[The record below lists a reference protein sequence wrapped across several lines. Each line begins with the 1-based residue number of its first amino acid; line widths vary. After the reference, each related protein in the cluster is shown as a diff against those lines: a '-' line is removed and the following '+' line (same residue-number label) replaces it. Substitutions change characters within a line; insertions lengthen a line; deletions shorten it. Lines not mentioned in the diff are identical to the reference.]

1 MSLLKIENNQTKEKE
16 YIKEKEERREWKK
29 RIKIAKEESNR
40 YKCTGEKQRSKK
52 QKTTTI
58 VKIFKSILFPGS
70 QLPDLTELKLTSI
83 SWNTCSQIF
92 FKL

>member
-1 MSLLKIENNQTKEKE
+1 MSLLKIENNQRKAKE

-29 RIKIAKEESNR
+29 RMKIAKEESNR
-40 YKCTGEKQRSKK
+40 YKCTGEKQSKQ
-52 QKTTTI
+52 QKNTTI

-70 QLPDLTELKLTSI
+70 QLPDLTELKLTFI
-83 SWNTCSQIF
+83 SWNTRSQIF